1 MALREDTT
9 VNLLGAL
16 GVAVTDHIRAGI
28 DAVGEHGGQTGAAIT
43 TIGILPG
50 LSVGELAG
58 ILSLTHPGTV
68 RLVDR
73 LVEDE
78 LVEKGPAEADARALA
93 LRLTPLGKQRRR
105 DILGQRAKRLQAMLE
120 VLSGTER
127 RQFDALLRKILG
139 DLPVTRRGAY
149 TVCRY
154 CDAGPC
160 FRNGCPVDEGC
171 DEPQAGAVAAQVAVR
186 PGRR

>member
-1 MALREDTT
+1 MAAREDITS
-9 VNLLGAL
+9 NLLGAL

-28 DAVGEHGGQTGAAIT
+28 DAVGEHGGQSGAAIT
-43 TIGILPG
+43 AIGILPG
-50 LSVGELAG
+50 LSVGELAS
-58 ILSLTHPGTV
+58 ILALTHPGTV

-73 LVEDE
+73 LVAED
-78 LVEKGPAEADARALA
+78 LVEKASAPNDARALA
-93 LRLTPLGKQRRR
+93 LKLTPLGKQRRR
-105 DILGQRAKRLQAMLE
+105 EILGQRGRRLQSMLD
-120 VLSGTER
+120 VLSATEH
-127 RQFDALLRKILG
+127 RQLDVLLRKILRG
-139 DLPVTRRGAY
+139 LAVDRRQAY

-171 DEPQAGAVAAQVAVR
+171 TEPNAHDVAAQ